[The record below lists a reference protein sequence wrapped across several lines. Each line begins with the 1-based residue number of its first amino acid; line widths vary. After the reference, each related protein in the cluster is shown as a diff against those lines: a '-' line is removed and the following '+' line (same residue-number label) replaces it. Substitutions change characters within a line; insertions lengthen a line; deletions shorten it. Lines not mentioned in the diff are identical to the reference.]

1 MVAIGVAAVLALMSG
16 SPALAGGPPCLLPPV
31 SGTVTDPFR
40 SPDCTYCAG
49 NRGLEIA
56 TSAGSAVVAAAAGT
70 VSFAGLVAGTR
81 YVVVDHGGGYRTT
94 YGKLR
99 SAAVGVGDRVS
110 AGQTVGSASSVTFF
124 GLRLGDTY
132 LDPAPHLAVA
142 EPRPQLVPLDGT
154 NRRAPLSPRV
164 SC

>member
-1 MVAIGVAAVLALMSG
+1 
-16 SPALAGGPPCLLPPV
+16 
-31 SGTVTDPFR
+31 
-40 SPDCTYCAG
+40 
-49 NRGLEIA
+49 LEIA
-56 TSAGSAVVAAAAGT
+56 TASGSAVVAAAAGT

-99 SAAVGVGDRVS
+99 SASVGVGDRVK
-110 AGQTVGSASSVTFF
+110 AGQTLGSSGSVTFF
-124 GLRLGDTY
+124 GLRLGETY
-132 LDPAPHLAVA
+132 LDPAPHLAEA
-142 EPRPQLVPLDGT
+142 EPRPQLVPLDGV